1 MARAMPLEGH
11 YERQTTPLRK
21 LTPRELKAA
30 FGVLGVTLAA
40 MLVVILMTVGDSP
53 APVADGCIKTE
64 VAGIVGAET
73 IHACDQEAVEVC
85 SHAAEFTGARAET
98 VLSDCRARGIKF

>member
-1 MARAMPLEGH
+1 MPLEGH

-40 MLVVILMTVGDSP
+40 LLVIVLMTVGDKP
-53 APVADGCIKTE
+53 APVAAGCTKST

-73 IHACDQEAVEVC
+73 INACGAEAVKVC
-85 SHAAEFTGARAET
+85 TRAAQFSGARAET
-98 VLSDCRARGIKF
+98 IVSDCRAYGIKF

>member
-1 MARAMPLEGH
+1 MPLEGH

-30 FGVLGVTLAA
+30 FGVLGATLAA
-40 MLVVILMTVGDSP
+40 LAAVVALTLGDSP
-53 APVADGCIKTE
+53 APVGAGCIRPT

-73 IHACDQEAVEVC
+73 INACGSEAVEVC
-85 SHAAEFTGARAET
+85 AHAAEFSGARAET
-98 VLSDCRARGIKF
+98 IVADCETREIRF

>member
-1 MARAMPLEGH
+1 MPLEGH

-30 FGVLGVTLAA
+30 FGVLAVTLAA
-40 MLVVILMTVGDSP
+40 LLVVILMTVGDSP
-53 APVADGCIKTE
+53 APVAEGCIKTE

-73 IHACDQEAVEVC
+73 IAACGREAVKTC

-98 VLSDCRARGIKF
+98 IVSDCRARGIEF